1 MKAIA
6 CKKVTKSFLQNDESD
21 KRISLLK
28 KKNKIAAIK
37 DVTFEV
43 NKGEIFGVLGQNGSG
58 KSTLIRLLSTLLIP
72 DEGDIKI
79 FDQDIIRDRFEIRKK
94 INRVSV
100 EASFFKKLSAM
111 ENLSYSLRLYNYN
124 MVAGRKKVEEVLGRL
139 GLKKE
144 KVYCPLE
151 DLSRGMQQKVAI
163 ARALLT
169 SPVLILLDEPTT
181 GLDPKSKKE
190 VQDFVMEVKNTH
202 DSTIILTTHDMQEA
216 EKMCTRIAIID
227 EGRLIA
233 IDTPDNLKKM
243 VAKGD
248 EEVTMEDVFFELTG
262 KGFKEEDGED
272 ADN

>member
-1 MKAIA
+1 MKAVA
-6 CKKVTKSFLQNDESD
+6 CEKVTKNFSQTDEGF
-21 KRISLLK
+21 KRMSIFK
-28 KKNKIAAIK
+28 KKKKKAAVK

-43 NKGEIFGVLGQNGSG
+43 DKGEIFGVLGQNGSG

-72 DEGDIKI
+72 DKGDIKI
-79 FDQDIIRDRFEIRKK
+79 FDKDIIKDRFEIRKN

-124 MVAGRKKVEEVLGRL
+124 MASGRKRIEEVLERL

-144 KVYCPLE
+144 KIYCPLE

-227 EGRLIA
+227 EGRFIA
-233 IDTPDNLKKM
+233 IDTPENLKKM
-243 VAKGD
+243 IAGKEG
-248 EEVTMEDVFFELTG
+248 EVTMEDVFFELTG
-262 KGFKEEDGED
+262 KGFKEDDED
-272 ADN
+272 AVS